1 MVAHPQRRGEA
12 LKRFSHHQQRQAR
25 PDVQFVSERDQHRP
39 ATPAERIPVYQIE
52 VETK

>member
-1 MVAHPQRRGEA
+1 MRLQQ
-12 LKRFSHHQQRQAR
+12 SHAGDQSIIAGLLVDDPVELRLR
-25 PDVQFVSERDQHRP
+25 TERDQHRP